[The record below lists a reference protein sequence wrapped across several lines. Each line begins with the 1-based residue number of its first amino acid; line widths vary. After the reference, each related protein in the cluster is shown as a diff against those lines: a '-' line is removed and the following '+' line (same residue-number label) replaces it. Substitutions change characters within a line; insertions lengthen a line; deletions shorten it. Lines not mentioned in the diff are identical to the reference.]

1 MSLNQLTIVQA
12 HRKIK
17 GREITATELTQS
29 VLDEIKKTNSD
40 INSFITVTDDLALTQ
55 AQEIDQRIQAGE
67 EPGKLTG
74 IPMTIKDNILV
85 KDIKCTAGSK
95 ILANYIAPYDAT
107 VITKLKNAGAVIVG
121 KTNCDEFA
129 MGSSGENSAYG
140 PTKNP
145 VDYLRV
151 PGGSSSGSVVAVTA
165 HQCVYALGSDTGGSI
180 REPASFCGIVG
191 FKPTYGR
198 VSRYGLMAMAS
209 SLDQIG
215 PVTQTVEDAKIVF
228 ETISGKDKLDSTSI
242 ENNQYNLEK
251 LTNEPGDLKNIK
263 IGIPKEY
270 FSQDSEGL
278 ESAVKENITRAIER
292 LKIHGAKIIEISLP
306 HTQYALPVY
315 YLIMASEVS
324 ANLARYDGI
333 KYGYSEG
340 EKLLDVYLKSRD
352 RGLGAEVKRRIML
365 GTYVLSSGYYDAY
378 YLKAKKVQ
386 ALIKR
391 DFDQA
396 FKNVDVLVTPVS
408 PTVAFK
414 LGEKIQDPLTM
425 YLSDI
430 FTIPVNLAG
439 LPAMS
444 IPCNPNDKKDLP
456 VGLQIIANQF
466 REDLIFHVAE
476 TYEKLVKQ

>member
-1 MSLNQLTIVQA
+1 MLNQLTIVQA

-17 GREITATELTQS
+17 SQEITATQLTQS

-40 INSFITVTDDLALTQ
+40 INSFITVTEDLALTQ
-55 AQEIDQRIQAGE
+55 AKEIDQRIQAGE

-74 IPMTIKDNILV
+74 IPIAVKDNILV
-85 KDIKCTAGSK
+85 KDIRCTAGSK
-95 ILANYIAPYDAT
+95 ILENYIAPYDAT
-107 VITKLKNAGAVIVG
+107 VITKLKNAGAVVMG

-140 PTKNP
+140 PIKNP
-145 VDYLRV
+145 LDHSRV
-151 PGGSSSGSVVAVTA
+151 PGGSSSGSVVAVA
-165 HQCVYALGSDTGGSI
+165 ASQCVYTLGSDTGGSI
-180 REPASFCGIVG
+180 RQPASFCGVVG

-215 PVTQTVEDAKIVF
+215 PITQTVEDAKIVF

-251 LTNEPGDLKNIK
+251 LTNESGDLKNIK

-270 FSQDSEGL
+270 FNQNADGL
-278 ESAVKENITRAIER
+278 ESAVKENINQAIER
-292 LKIHGAKIIEISLP
+292 LKNLGAQIIEISLP

-324 ANLARYDGI
+324 ANFARYDGI
-333 KYGYSEG
+333 KYGLQQDG
-340 EKLLDVYLKSRD
+340 DLLDVYLKSRD
-352 RGLGAEVKRRIML
+352 KGLGAEVKRRIML
-365 GTYVLSSGYYDAY
+365 GTYALSSGYYDAY

-396 FKNVDVLVTPVS
+396 FEDVDVLLTPVS
-408 PTVAFK
+408 PTTAFK

-444 IPCNPNDKKDLP
+444 IPCNPNDKENLP
-456 VGLQIIANQF
+456 VGLQIIADQF
-466 REDLIFHVAE
+466 REDSIFRVAE